1 MALSAP
7 GGPTRTL
14 RASMRRRVPW
24 QAGQTRVCW
33 NLASSSRTWFESV
46 SWKRRSKL
54 CTMPSK
60 GSVFVVGL
68 PVALNWV
75 KVMASVPEP
84 YSRMLRMFSGSWLKG
99 RSRLNW

>member
-1 MALSAP
+1 
-7 GGPTRTL
+7 
-14 RASMRRRVPW
+14 
-24 QAGQTRVCW
+24 
-33 NLASSSRTWFESV
+33 
-46 SWKRRSKL
+46 
-54 CTMPSK
+54 MPSK